1 MINLLY
7 DYWVVW
13 FIILELGMLLGL
25 YKYYISHLNAQV
37 WEKKA
42 SEEGWLTRLLEP
54 AILEVSTLVSTTVLE
69 EIEHKY
75 RQSMGVL
82 TRVSGSGAENP
93 QEMGLSVAENILKD
107 MGWKSPSILMVAR
120 LAGSMMG
127 LGQELIESPE
137 DNVFDDPTL
146 NEFNEMMK

>member
-1 MINLLY
+1 MLDFFYNTWPI
-7 DYWVVW
+7 WFVVIE
-13 FIILELGMLLGL
+13 FAIILGL
-25 YKYYISHLNAQV
+25 YKFYISHLNARV
-37 WEKKA
+37 WEEKA
-42 SEEGWLTRLLEP
+42 SEEGWLTKMLEP
-54 AILEVSTLVSTTVLE
+54 AILEVATLVSTTVME

-82 TRVSGSGAENP
+82 TRVSSSGAENP

-127 LGQELIESPE
+127 LGKELVEPQNE
-137 DNVFDDPTL
+137 NMFDDPTL